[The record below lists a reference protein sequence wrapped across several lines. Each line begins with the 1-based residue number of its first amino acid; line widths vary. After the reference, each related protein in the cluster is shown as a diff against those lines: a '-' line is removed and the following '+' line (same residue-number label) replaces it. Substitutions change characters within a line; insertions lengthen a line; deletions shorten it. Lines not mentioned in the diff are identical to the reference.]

1 MTWNWYANN
10 HLDKNR
16 YEKIYINP
24 DTGFGK
30 PRTVCADKQ
39 KQNNHQCSIA
49 WLGVRNQS
57 GVNLG
62 GTAPLPFPE
71 EIRSI
76 DGYNPTL
83 SITIEGNM
91 TKWLDSKKMGIITGL
106 RLENKGMRT
115 KATVKNYNMEIIGY
129 DGNRLKGNWTGGVRT
144 KVQNSYITIPVLA
157 AYKLNPR
164 TTLKLGP
171 YFSYLMDGDFSGHV
185 YEGYLRETNPTG
197 DKINFTNGAIATY
210 DFSGD
215 LRKFQWGVQAG
226 VDWKAFKHLKVHADL
241 NWGLNDIFNKDFKTV
256 TFDMYAIYLN
266 VGFGYA
272 F

>member
-1 MTWNWYANN
+1 
-10 HLDKNR
+10 
-16 YEKIYINP
+16 
-24 DTGFGK
+24 
-30 PRTVCADKQ
+30 
-39 KQNNHQCSIA
+39 
-49 WLGVRNQS
+49 
-57 GVNLG
+57 
-62 GTAPLPFPE
+62 
-71 EIRSI
+71 
-76 DGYNPTL
+76 
-83 SITIEGNM
+83 
-91 TKWLDSKKMGIITGL
+91 
-106 RLENKGMRT
+106 
-115 KATVKNYNMEIIGY
+115 
-129 DGNRLKGNWTGGVRT
+129 
-144 KVQNSYITIPVLA
+144 
-157 AYKLNPR
+157 
-164 TTLKLGP
+164 
-171 YFSYLMDGDFSGHV
+171 MDGDFSGHV

>member
-1 MTWNWYANN
+1 M
-10 HLDKNR
+10 
-16 YEKIYINP
+16 
-24 DTGFGK
+24 
-30 PRTVCADKQ
+30 C
-39 KQNNHQCSIA
+39 
-49 WLGVRNQS
+49 
-57 GVNLG
+57 
-62 GTAPLPFPE
+62 
-71 EIRSI
+71 IR
-76 DGYNPTL
+76 
-83 SITIEGNM
+83 
-91 TKWLDSKKMGIITGL
+91 DS
-106 RLENKGMRT
+106 
-115 KATVKNYNMEIIGY
+115 
-129 DGNRLKGNWTGGVRT
+129 
-144 KVQNSYITIPVLA
+144 
-157 AYKLNPR
+157 PR

>member
-1 MTWNWYANN
+1 MLFA
-10 HLDKNR
+10 
-16 YEKIYINP
+16 
-24 DTGFGK
+24 G
-30 PRTVCADKQ
+30 
-39 KQNNHQCSIA
+39 
-49 WLGVRNQS
+49 
-57 GVNLG
+57 
-62 GTAPLPFPE
+62 
-71 EIRSI
+71 
-76 DGYNPTL
+76 
-83 SITIEGNM
+83 
-91 TKWLDSKKMGIITGL
+91 
-106 RLENKGMRT
+106 RLEFQKGIDELIE
-115 KATVKNYNMEIIGY
+115 VIKNLENIDIYVFHVV
-129 DGNRLKGNWTGGVRT
+129 GNGSLQK
-144 KVQNSYITIPVLA
+144 KVQTQLI
-157 AYKLNPR
+157 KLKNEC
-164 TTLKLGP
+164 
-171 YFSYLMDGDFSGHV
+171 SYLMDGDFSGHV

>member
-1 MTWNWYANN
+1 
-10 HLDKNR
+10 
-16 YEKIYINP
+16 
-24 DTGFGK
+24 
-30 PRTVCADKQ
+30 
-39 KQNNHQCSIA
+39 
-49 WLGVRNQS
+49 
-57 GVNLG
+57 
-62 GTAPLPFPE
+62 
-71 EIRSI
+71 
-76 DGYNPTL
+76 
-83 SITIEGNM
+83 M
-91 TKWLDSKKMGIITGL
+91 TKWLDTKKKWGIITGL

>member
-1 MTWNWYANN
+1 MSKASNYYYEQLNKEQQKAYYAMKEGLLNQQDSFAVPM
-10 HLDKNR
+10 LDKKELSDIYFMVRMDCPEIFYSVRFSYR
-16 YEKIYINP
+16 YYPDSTAVEFIPEYLFQKDKIREHRQAMQARVKKLARQAQGLDEK
-24 DTGFGK
+24 GK
-30 PRTVCADKQ
+30 ELFIHDFIVQNVRYDK
-39 KQNNHQCSIA
+39 
-49 WLGVRNQS
+49 L
-57 GVNLG
+57 
-62 GTAPLPFPE
+62 
-71 EIRSI
+71 
-76 DGYNPTL
+76 
-83 SITIEGNM
+83 
-91 TKWLDSKKMGIITGL
+91 KK
-106 RLENKGMRT
+106 E
-115 KATVKNYNMEIIGY
+115 YSHEIIGALGNGVALT
-129 DGNRLKGNWTGGVRT
+129 DGNT
-144 KVQNSYITIPVLA
+144 A